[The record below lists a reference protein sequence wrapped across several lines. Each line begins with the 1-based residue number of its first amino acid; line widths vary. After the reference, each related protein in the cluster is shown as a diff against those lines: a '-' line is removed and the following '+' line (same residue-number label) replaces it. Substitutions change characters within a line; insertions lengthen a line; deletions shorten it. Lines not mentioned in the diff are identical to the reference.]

1 MAYRWRQDGPAFE
14 FPTPFGTEN
23 RFLTLRGYALIVL
36 AVAVVLV
43 ALFAGAGESDRP
55 VVVLEKLPEAGSVWP
70 HLFAALVLAVWGG
83 LDLYQAAGQ
92 RLLLLS
98 PGQPASLVPEV
109 SREATGTSTG
119 APWLTQALSRG
130 MAAPGELAGP
140 YLGLLRRLGPDLA
153 SAPRTLHD
161 YLRTRLSYLALGAG
175 LLVPALVALL
185 WPQQPAAALVALL
198 VLALGA
204 AVIIKRWFDV
214 RRVALPPWAVGLV
227 VAVGVLGAGVLL
239 RFGGEWPLVDKLV
252 RFSLPAGAVVLLA
265 NVLLFELMGLLAG
278 RAQVDLPRPAKMGH
292 EEVALSFDAHPLQLM
307 REIDRELD
315 RRWTDGVPNRRYAWM
330 PPKLDAAAAEVGSFG
345 ATVLEESQ
353 PMVPPPGKGGAASRG
368 GSSASA
374 PASRRMWLLAL
385 DVLGL
390 LWSVAGG
397 LLWARAAWQH
407 MHDSAALWTTT
418 TAGLACL
425 LAGGWA
431 LRVAHLL
438 WSRIEVDSTITWLE
452 LKGSYFRLPGAAS
465 PPPTADAAGW
475 ARSEAPVG
483 VDEGS
488 LRCSVAHARSMF
500 YAAGT
505 YELGSRTL
513 LTLTPDAAGAALWTT
528 LAQDFSRKVQ
538 TSPAATA
545 PAVLAARARARER
558 RQAEQREP
566 AGAAAAMGA
575 GSVARRPAR
584 FCSACG
590 TPVLAGARFCQQCGN
605 VLVAE

>member
-36 AVAVVLV
+36 AVIVVLV

-55 VVVLEKLPEAGSVWP
+55 VVVLEKLPEPGSVWP
-70 HLFAALVLAVWGG
+70 HVFAALVLAVWGG

-92 RLLLLS
+92 RLLLLA

-109 SREATGTSTG
+109 SREATGTSSG

-130 MAAPGELAGP
+130 MAAPGELTGP
-140 YLGLLRRLGPDLA
+140 YLGLLKRLGPDLA

-204 AVIIKRWFDV
+204 AVIVKRWFDV
-214 RRVALPPWAVGLV
+214 QRMVLPPWAVGLV
-227 VAVGVLGAGVLL
+227 VAVGVAGAGVLL

-278 RAQVDLPRPAKMGH
+278 RAQVDLPRPAKVGH
-292 EEVALSFDAHPLQLM
+292 EDVALSFDAHPVQLM

-315 RRWTDGVPNRRYAWM
+315 RRWTDGVPNRRYVWM
-330 PPKLDAAAAEVGSFG
+330 PPRFDAAAAEVGNFV

-353 PMVPPPGKGGAASRG
+353 PMVPPAGKGGAAARGSR
-368 GSSASA
+368 SE
-374 PASRRMWLLAL
+374 PASRRAWLLAL
-385 DVLGL
+385 DALGL

-431 LRVAHLL
+431 QRVAHLL

-452 LKGSYFRLPGAAS
+452 FKGSYFRLPGGSS

-475 ARSEAPVG
+475 ARAEVPVG
-483 VDEGS
+483 VDEGA
-488 LRCSVAHARSMF
+488 LRCCVARARSMF

-513 LTLTPDAAGAALWTT
+513 LTLAPDPASTALWTT
-528 LAQDFSRKVQ
+528 LAQDFTRKMQ

-558 RQAEQREP
+558 RAAEQQ
-566 AGAAAAMGA
+566 G
-575 GSVARRPAR
+575 GSSGGGGGGPRRPAR

-605 VLVAE
+605 VLVSE